1 MNDEVRI
8 LLVDDHQ
15 VLLDGIAAL
24 LAGVPGMR
32 VIATAHNGV
41 QALEALRRE
50 PAHVVLLDINMPEMD
65 GLEAC
70 AAIKAGFPGTA
81 VIAMSMHGEG
91 RLVETMLGQGASG
104 YLIKNC
110 GGDELVEAIRT
121 VHGGGTWLSREVTG
135 NLVEAM
141 RAPKAAAKQPMEEIT
156 PRERDVLR
164 LIVAERTTAEIAAEL
179 GITVNTVE
187 SHRRQ
192 LLQKLG
198 ARNSAGLVRIAL
210 EMGLLGAPDKQ

>member
-1 MNDEVRI
+1 MKNEVCI

-24 LAGVPGMR
+24 LATVPGMR
-32 VIATAHNGV
+32 VAAIAHNGLET
-41 QALEALRRE
+41 LEALRHA
-50 PAHVVLLDINMPEMD
+50 PSHVVLLDINMPVMD
-65 GLEAC
+65 GLETC
-70 AAIKAGFPGTA
+70 AAIKAEFPTVQ

-91 RLVETMLGQGASG
+91 RLVEAMLAKGASG

-141 RAPKAAAKQPMEEIT
+141 RAPKSATKRPVEEIT
-156 PRERDVLR
+156 ARERDVLR
-164 LIVAERTTAEIAAEL
+164 LIVKERTTAEIATEL

-210 EMGLLGAPDKQ
+210 EMGLLEG